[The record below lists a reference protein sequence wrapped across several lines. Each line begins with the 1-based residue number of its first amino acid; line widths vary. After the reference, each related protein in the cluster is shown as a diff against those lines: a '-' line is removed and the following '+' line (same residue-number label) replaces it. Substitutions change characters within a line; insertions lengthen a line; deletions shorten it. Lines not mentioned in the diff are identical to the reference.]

1 MSATA
6 AFGATGSPDPTAQD
20 AAQPPWKARALT
32 AMVVGLNVALIGL
45 GLATHRMALDTSKGI
60 VTWIVLVAV
69 AGFLPISSGEGVFL
83 SLDLPLLLAAAF
95 IYGPVSSGLIAF
107 AGTTYPNEWR
117 GRVSVSRL
125 LFNRSQVSLSTMAAA
140 LAFQLA
146 GGRLG
151 VWPSAALAGLLGLFA
166 DSLVNYSIV
175 ALFAT
180 LSMGR
185 PFFTVIRTM
194 RFGSPSTF
202 VPSYIAFGFLGV
214 LIAEMYLRLGFVAI
228 VGFLAPVFMV
238 RQMFLY
244 GHRLESVTRA
254 LASRNNALRRVDERI
269 AEERRDERSRIAA
282 ALHDDVLQSLYGV
295 TLRAQVI
302 KEDLR
307 TGRLLDLDAD
317 LPDLLHAGETA
328 VEGLRDVI
336 RDLRRSTIGHAGLI
350 DTLTLLIEHLQ
361 GETGIRFVASLDIGC
376 RADADVELGIYQIA
390 REALTNAVKHSQ
402 ADSIQVS
409 LKQDESDIVLVV
421 EDDGTGFSP
430 ASQHDERHF
439 GLELMKERA
448 RVLGGAVGCDPPL
461 GSELL

>member
-1 MSATA
+1 
-6 AFGATGSPDPTAQD
+6 
-20 AAQPPWKARALT
+20 
-32 AMVVGLNVALIGL
+32 
-45 GLATHRMALDTSKGI
+45 
-60 VTWIVLVAV
+60 
-69 AGFLPISSGEGVFL
+69 
-83 SLDLPLLLAAAF
+83 
-95 IYGPVSSGLIAF
+95 
-107 AGTTYPNEWR
+107 
-117 GRVSVSRL
+117 
-125 LFNRSQVSLSTMAAA
+125 
-140 LAFQLA
+140 
-146 GGRLG
+146 
-151 VWPSAALAGLLGLFA
+151 LFA

-202 VPSYIAFGFLGV
+202 VPTYVAFGFLGV

-228 VGFLAPVFMV
+228 VGFLAPVFIV

-361 GETGIRFVASLDIGC
+361 GESGIRFVPSLDIGC

-390 REALTNAVKHSQ
+390 REALTNAVRHSQ

-448 RVLGGAVGCDPPL
+448 RVLGGVVELRSSL
-461 GSELL
+461 GFGTIVTARLGRKSTG

>member
-6 AFGATGSPDPTAQD
+6 AFGATGSPHPSSPLSL
-20 AAQPPWKARALT
+20 QPPWKARALT
-32 AMVVGLNVALIGL
+32 ATVLSLNGALIGL
-45 GLATHRMALDTSKGI
+45 GLATGRLAPHAGQGI

-83 SLDLPLLLAAAF
+83 SLDLPLLLATAF
-95 IYGPVSSGLIAF
+95 LYGPVSSGLIAF
-107 AGTTYPNEWR
+107 VGTTYPNEVR
-117 GRVSVSRL
+117 GRVSLSRL

-140 LAFQLA
+140 FTFQFV

-151 VWPSAALAGLLGLFA
+151 VWPWAAFAGLLALVA

-180 LSMGR
+180 LSTGR
-185 PFFTVIRTM
+185 PFLGVIRTM
-194 RFGSPSTF
+194 RFGSLSVF
-202 VPSYIAFGFLGV
+202 VPTYIAFGFLGV
-214 LIAEMYLRLGFVAI
+214 LIAEMYLRLGFAAI
-228 VGFLAPVFMV
+228 VGCLAPVLIV
-238 RQMFLY
+238 RQIFLY
-244 GHRLESVTRA
+244 GYRLESVTRA

-269 AEERRDERSRIAA
+269 AEERRDERARIAS

-350 DTLTLLIEHLQ
+350 DTLTLLIEHLR
-361 GETGIRFVASLDIGC
+361 GESGIMFHSSLDTGC
-376 RADADVELGIYQIA
+376 KADADVELGIYQIA
-390 REALTNAVKHSQ
+390 REALTNAVKHS
-402 ADSIQVS
+402 SFI
-409 LKQDESDIVLVV
+409 
-421 EDDGTGFSP
+421 
-430 ASQHDERHF
+430 
-439 GLELMKERA
+439 
-448 RVLGGAVGCDPPL
+448 
-461 GSELL
+461 SE